1 MARED
6 AVGTFTY
13 RLFGAA
19 ALDAGTFEGLEADR
33 SAMSQSV
40 AVVVLSSLAAGF
52 GAGGTNLPAFLI
64 ISLIAL
70 GSWIVW
76 AFLMVQIGGRL
87 LPGPNTHV
95 DVGELLR
102 TTGFAAAPGFLQVF
116 AVLPNMLVPVFT
128 ITWIWM
134 LAAMVVAV
142 RQALDYSSTKRALAV
157 CGLAWAIS
165 LSVAI
170 ILGLL
175 FGPAAS

>member
-1 MARED
+1 MA
-6 AVGTFTY
+6 TFAL

-19 ALDAGTFEGLEADR
+19 SLDVATFEGLEADR
-33 SAMSQSV
+33 SAMAQSV

-52 GAGGTNLPAFLI
+52 GVGGTDLPVFLV

-76 AFLMVQIGGRL
+76 AFLMMQIGGRL
-87 LPGPNTHV
+87 LPGPDTHV
-95 DVGELLR
+95 DVAELLR

-116 AVLPNMLVPVFT
+116 AILPNMRVPVFT

-142 RQALDYSSTKRALAV
+142 RQALDYTSTKRALAV
-157 CGLAWAIS
+157 CGLAWAVS

-170 ILGLL
+170 VLGLL
-175 FGPAAS
+175 FGPAAA

>member
-1 MARED
+1 M
-6 AVGTFTY
+6 GTFTY

-19 ALDAGTFEGLEADR
+19 ALDVATFEGLEADR
-33 SAMSQSV
+33 SAMVQSV

-52 GAGGTNLPAFLI
+52 GVGGTNLPVFLT
-64 ISLIAL
+64 ISVIAL
-70 GSWIVW
+70 GSWVMW

-87 LPGPNTHV
+87 MPMPGTKV

-102 TTGFAAAPGFLQVF
+102 TTGFAAAPGFLQVLAILPYMRVPIF
-116 AVLPNMLVPVFT
+116 AA
-128 ITWIWM
+128 TWLWM

-142 RQALDYSSTKRALAV
+142 RQALDYTSTKRALAV
-157 CGLAWAIS
+157 CGLAWAIT

-170 ILGLL
+170 VLGLL